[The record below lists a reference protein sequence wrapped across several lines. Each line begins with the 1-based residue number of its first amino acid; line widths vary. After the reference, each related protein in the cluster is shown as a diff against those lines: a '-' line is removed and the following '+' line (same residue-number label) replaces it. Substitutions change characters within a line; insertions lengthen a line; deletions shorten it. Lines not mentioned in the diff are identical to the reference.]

1 MKIQKTYVKS
11 VGPYQTGMFIE
22 LENWISPKALLKEL
36 HQDNQLL
43 DIEECYIKMSI
54 YIDEKENNTLVPNI
68 LLFVPCT
75 KVEFV

>member
-1 MKIQKTYVKS
+1 MYVKS

-22 LENWISPKALLKEL
+22 LENWISPKTFLKEL

-54 YIDEKENNTLVPNI
+54 YEEENNTLVPNI
-68 LLFVPCT
+68 LLFVLPCT
-75 KVEFV
+75 KVEFI